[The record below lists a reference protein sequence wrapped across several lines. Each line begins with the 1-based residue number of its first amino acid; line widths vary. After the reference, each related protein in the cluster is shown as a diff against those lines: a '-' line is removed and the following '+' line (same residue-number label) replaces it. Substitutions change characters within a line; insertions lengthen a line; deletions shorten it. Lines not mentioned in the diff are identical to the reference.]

1 MRFHETNKMAR
12 RLEVGGWNYLTSHGM
27 EEGRV
32 LRGEEKS
39 LFSFEKS
46 LFGARSERV
55 LRGEE
60 IGEVN
65 GGFG

>member
-1 MRFHETNKMAR
+1 MEAS
-12 RLEVGGWNYLTSHGM
+12 RLGFNAKRER
-27 EEGRV
+27 EKK
-32 LRGEEKS
+32 EKS

-60 IGEVN
+60 IGEGAV
-65 GGFG
+65 G